1 MRRKTWWWLAGVL
14 LVTIVVAVTVVRGR
28 GREAVQPPRGQE
40 GQAPQDRDG
49 QASQPRDAQTRQGPA
64 TQGQEAQAQQGANP
78 QAPRSPGQRRGGGSA
93 PMVAVGRLRTMDIP
107 AVLSLTASIVAERE
121 ARVFSRVAGYLE
133 SVLVRPGDMVR
144 TGQVVAVVEHSQLD
158 AQVLQAEQAA
168 LAARS
173 GVATAQ
179 ASLVAASAQIVNAQA
194 ARRKADAD
202 LQSARAALDRAK
214 AQLGVAQAAHTRVST
229 LFRDGLIAQSAVDS
243 ARGDLQS
250 AQAGVDAAE
259 AQIRV
264 VQAQIEQAEA
274 QIRVAQAQENAA
286 ASQVRTQQAQAA
298 SLDASLQN
306 ARLARASATI
316 RAPWAGIV
324 VSRGLDSGALV
335 TAGGSTPIVT
345 IADLDVVA
353 VVVNLAE
360 SSMGT
365 VRRGG
370 QAEIGVDAFPGR
382 TFKGRVGRIAGGVD
396 TDTRTVQ
403 VEIDVENKDHALLP
417 GMYARVRLSGAPRQ
431 ATVVPL
437 SALVTVGGQHYV
449 WVVVD
454 GKVTRR
460 AVKIGATT
468 ASVVEIVSGVDPE
481 ETIVFRGT
489 EMVREGGAVRTP
501 AARSAP
507 STGE

>member
-1 MRRKTWWWLAGVL
+1 MRKRTWWLVGVL
-14 LVTIVVAVTVVRGR
+14 LVAIVVAVAVTRSKGP
-28 GREAVQPPRGQE
+28 EAAQQRQGQ
-40 GQAPQDRDG
+40 DG
-49 QASQPRDAQTRQGPA
+49 QASQARDPQGAQTRDGQA
-64 TQGQEAQAQQGANP
+64 TQGQESQARPGNNP
-78 QAPRSPGQRRGGGSA
+78 QASPGATQRRGPA
-93 PMVAVGRLRTMDIP
+93 PMVAVGRLKTMDIP

-133 SVLVRPGDMVR
+133 SVFVRPGDMVR
-144 TGQVVAVVEHSQLD
+144 AGQVVAVVEHSQLD

-179 ASLVAASAQIVNAQA
+179 AALAATRAQIINAQA

-202 LQSARAALDRAK
+202 LQNARAALDRAK
-214 AQLGVAQAAHTRVST
+214 AQLGVAQTTHNRVST
-229 LFRDGLIAQSAVDS
+229 LFRDGLIAQSAVDT

-264 VQAQIEQAEA
+264 VQAQIEQADA
-274 QIRVAQAQENAA
+274 QIHVAQAQETAA
-286 ASQVRTQQAQAA
+286 VSQVRTQQAQAA

-324 VSRGLDSGALV
+324 VSRGLDPGALV
-335 TAGGSTPIVT
+335 APGGGTPIVS

-365 VRRGG
+365 VRRGHS
-370 QAEIGVDAFPGR
+370 AEIGVDAFPGR
-382 TFKGRVGRIAGGVD
+382 VFKGRVSRIAGGVD

-403 VEIDVENKDHALLP
+403 VEIDVQNKDHALLP
-417 GMYARVRLSGAPRQ
+417 GMYARVRLTGAPRE
-431 ATVVPL
+431 ARVVPL
-437 SALVTVGGQHYV
+437 SALVTVSGQHSV
-449 WVVVD
+449 WVVVE
-454 GKVTRR
+454 GKVSRR
-460 AVKIGATT
+460 AVKIGAAT
-468 ASVVEIVSGVDPE
+468 ASVVEIVSGVEPDD
-481 ETIVFRGT
+481 TIVFRGT
-489 EMVREGGAVRTP
+489 EMVREGGPVRTP